1 MESYRT
7 LYRIKVVH
15 DYFDGQPCTA
25 LQCRLTPQGEALA
38 KRRGLLFRQTGADE
52 WSCLSRTVPAE
63 DDVLTMDL
71 YLTDPAFAF
80 YTAWEGFRPSAAY
93 GLELP
98 VLEEEVEAATA
109 IRPTDGKRG
118 IGRGFC
124 TIGLRLTEEMAKAAE
139 AGKPMQATI
148 RFRSLSAQ
156 WEYLFIPR
164 GGTDTTVGRLALEDA
179 AGKVE
184 FPTFKECGVYGR
196 QGWRTMSK
204 SPVPMRR
211 SYGCRLRITVQ
222 DEGRQKRILLKRIPA
237 PEPGRFPDA
246 GKGILRQVCYY

>member
-38 KRRGLLFRQTGADE
+38 KRRGLLFRQTSADE
-52 WSCLSRTVPAE
+52 WTCLFRTVPAE

-71 YLTDPAFAF
+71 YLTDPAFAL

-93 GLELP
+93 GLALP
-98 VLEEEVEAATA
+98 APKEEVEAASA
-109 IRPTDGKRG
+109 IRPTDGKRS

-124 TIGLRLTEEMAKAAE
+124 TIGLRLTEEMTQAAE
-139 AGKPMQATI
+139 AGNPMQATI
-148 RFRSLSAQ
+148 RFRALSAQ

-164 GGTDTTVGRLALEDA
+164 GGTDVPTGRLVLEDA

-184 FPTFKECGVYGR
+184 FPAFKKCGVYGR
-196 QGWRTMSK
+196 QGWCTLSK

-211 SYGCRLRITVQ
+211 SYGCRLRLTAQ